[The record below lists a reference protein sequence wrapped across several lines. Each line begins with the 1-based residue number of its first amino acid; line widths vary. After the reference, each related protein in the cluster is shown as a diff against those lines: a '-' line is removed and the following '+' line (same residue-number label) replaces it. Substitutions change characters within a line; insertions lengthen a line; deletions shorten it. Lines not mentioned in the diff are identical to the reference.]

1 MRLAAFILAVAFAV
15 ALLASSVPAQEVP
28 MANVSFTL
36 AIIDASAT
44 EGDPEVD
51 PQLKDIKDALL
62 AATKYK
68 KFDLVSSAPYVR
80 PPGSQIGPVKL
91 AGGYFLTMVT
101 QAKGR
106 FTAVR
111 AVITHEK
118 DKKKP
123 LIDYTVILKKGKP
136 GFVEVPVADDH
147 AVILCF
153 IGR

>member
-1 MRLAAFILAVAFAV
+1 
-15 ALLASSVPAQEVP
+15 
-28 MANVSFTL
+28 
-36 AIIDASAT
+36 
-44 EGDPEVD
+44 
-51 PQLKDIKDALL
+51 
-62 AATKYK
+62 
-68 KFDLVSSAPYVR
+68 
-80 PPGSQIGPVKL
+80 
-91 AGGYFLTMVT
+91 MVT

-106 FTAVR
+106 ITAVR
-111 AVITHEK
+111 AVIPHEK